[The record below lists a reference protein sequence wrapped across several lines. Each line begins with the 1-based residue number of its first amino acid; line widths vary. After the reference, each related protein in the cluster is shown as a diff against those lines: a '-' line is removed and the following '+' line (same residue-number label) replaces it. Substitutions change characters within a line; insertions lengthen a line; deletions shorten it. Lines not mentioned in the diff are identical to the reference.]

1 MSLLKLTK
9 VVTRCSIQQPLRFC
23 SRAPSSPL
31 TPNDALAPRM
41 KNRNPMNLERM
52 RIGAKPQGFL
62 LEEKTRNYWNKLELE
77 ISNAHT
83 TAVVTHWTG
92 RLVARA
98 STQVWHV
105 LDYTARESSLVVVL
119 GLSAVCGDVGGT

>member
-9 VVTRCSIQQPLRFC
+9 VFPRVSSQQPLRFC
-23 SRAPSSPL
+23 STAASSPL
-31 TPNDALAPRM
+31 PPNDALAPRM

-92 RLVARA
+92 RPVARA
-98 STQVWHV
+98 STQVCHLMGQV
-105 LDYTARESSLVVVL
+105 L
-119 GLSAVCGDVGGT
+119 

>member
-1 MSLLKLTK
+1 MMSLLKLNK

-23 SRAPSSPL
+23 STAPSSPL

-62 LEEKTRNYWNKLELE
+62 LEEKTRKYWNKLELE

-98 STQVWHV
+98 STQVCCP
-105 LDYTARESSLVVVL
+105 LDYYCERV
-119 GLSAVCGDVGGT
+119 